1 MRVLLCEDADWLMS
15 EEAFSIYASCMY
27 HPTYED
33 YKAQIHFSG
42 VLLFNARIL
51 VIPGIASSSRF
62 HFRLIEHQLNR
73 VVKDFLYH
81 NFQFGEL
88 K

>member
-1 MRVLLCEDADWLMS
+1 M
-15 EEAFSIYASCMY
+15 EELIQRCSWATTDLYKEY
-27 HPTYED
+27 HDNEWGKPVHDEN
-33 YKAQIHFSG
+33 KLA
-42 VLLFNARIL
+42 
-51 VIPGIASSSRF
+51 F